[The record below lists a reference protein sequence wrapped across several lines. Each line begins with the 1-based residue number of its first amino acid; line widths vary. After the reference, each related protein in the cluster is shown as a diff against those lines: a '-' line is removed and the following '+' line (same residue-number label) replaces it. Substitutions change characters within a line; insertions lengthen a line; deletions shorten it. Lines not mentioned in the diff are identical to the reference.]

1 MPHSILTCSKNIFT
15 SPTFTCCN
23 PHFTQ
28 PSPPPLL
35 LILSFSSISP
45 SLPPSL
51 TLTFRFL
58 GEREFYWGRRYFS
71 TEDAP
76 RSGAVGERPL
86 RYPTAILAARIP
98 RDREGLIRQIKSVSR
113 DLCILYCRMAVF
125 RILRSFS
132 KLKDKKIAFLEL
144 LMARK
149 PITESIPVS
158 PSTSASNMLVE
169 HTCTTSDT
177 PMDEVPTMAQCEDS
191 PFLEG
196 LPEVMGSPMDQI
208 LVLIRQSCVST
219 QRTKIY
225 LQTVAMLH
233 SVSHLPQNI
242 GSVFGA
248 GGAPML
254 EQLRHSMSDMLTLSL
269 NTPSVSNRNTSPAYQ
284 GS

>member
-1 MPHSILTCSKNIFT
+1 VCLEVIDVHT
-15 SPTFTCCN
+15 SPSSFTLHHLIPLSYLPCL
-23 PHFTQ
+23 
-28 PSPPPLL
+28 PSIPSKFLAF
-35 LILSFSSISP
+35 FS
-45 SLPPSL
+45 
-51 TLTFRFL
+51 L

-71 TEDAP
+71 SEDTP

-98 RDREGLIRQIKSVSR
+98 RDREGLIRQIGSVSR

-144 LMARK
+144 LMARR
-149 PITESIPVS
+149 PIVESLPIS
-158 PSTSASNMLVE
+158 PSTSTNNILLESPCSSSDAPADAVPP
-169 HTCTTSDT
+169 TTAQT
-177 PMDEVPTMAQCEDS
+177 QCEDL
-191 PFLEG
+191 PFQEG
-196 LPEVMGSPMDQI
+196 LPVQESSPMDQI

-254 EQLRHSMSDMLTLSL
+254 EQLRHSMSDMLSLSLSL
-269 NTPSVSNRNTSPAYQ
+269 NTTSVRDKSASAYPAHIEAFDVVCFVE
-284 GS
+284 